1 MNSDSSYGK
10 HNFDCIKLTLHPH
23 WGPITLPLEGTWRTW
38 YSDFLKKY
46 VLHQIPL
53 KELLFV
59 LEFALLLDILQANLS
74 AREEKNTWG
83 RPVNTRGGAYPG
95 CSLSWSDRGSCS
107 QGPTMS
113 TPFIAPSALLHL
125 QRRQWETSRDQR
137 SRVKKSGGPFHC
149 HSPRNEK
156 ESVCVW
162 AFQKMSVWGSTG
174 EKISISIYL
183 FIDIYMLTRIHI
195 LTSCSNVELKA
206 ARYF

>member
-1 MNSDSSYGK
+1 MNSESSYGK

-23 WGPITLPLEGTWRTW
+23 WGPMTLPLEGTWRTW
-38 YSDFLKKY
+38 YSDLKKY

-53 KELLFV
+53 PRTW
-59 LEFALLLDILQANLS
+59 IYS
-74 AREEKNTWG
+74 AFGHFRSQLVSGRGKNTWG

-107 QGPTMS
+107 QGPTVS

-137 SRVKKSGGPFHC
+137 SRVEKSGGPFYC

-156 ESVCVW
+156 GSVCVW
-162 AFQKMSVWGSTG
+162 AFEKMSV
-174 EKISISIYL
+174 
-183 FIDIYMLTRIHI
+183 
-195 LTSCSNVELKA
+195 
-206 ARYF
+206 